1 MVKLYVDGKLKDSR
15 PVNVSTSG
23 ASVTLHWIA
32 QAGEHDY
39 TVKLYRLVGDQELWE
54 DEWSGSLK
62 VARDPDGLYAWL
74 KVIPERINPGD
85 GVVAFITI
93 ENTADYAQTWP
104 VELVDNTGNVWWPK
118 PDDYVLGTN
127 YTLSKGVITIRPHKT
142 AHIMVTDIEVYQN
155 TTFYLKV
162 SGITMA
168 MAYVEV
174 KPATVSK
181 AFMECSNLKLSAN
194 KGDLTLNMKC
204 NVYFTNPTGVQWNI
218 TRIDAEAHV
227 LKTPH
232 TKDLTIEPT
241 KTIITHTIP
250 LGELESL
257 SSSSMTSCPRM
268 GSSKRGWNWRTW
280 RGLRFQ
286 CR

>member
-1 MVKLYVDGKLKDSR
+1 M
-15 PVNVSTSG
+15 
-23 ASVTLHWIA
+23 
-32 QAGEHDY
+32 
-39 TVKLYRLVGDQELWE
+39 
-54 DEWSGSLK
+54 
-62 VARDPDGLYAWL
+62 
-74 KVIPERINPGD
+74 
-85 GVVAFITI
+85 
-93 ENTADYAQTWP
+93 
-104 VELVDNTGNVWWPK
+104 ELVDNTGNVWWPK
-118 PDDYVLGTN
+118 PDEYVLGTN
-127 YTLSKGVITIRPHKT
+127 YTLSKVVITIRPHKT

-162 SGITMA
+162 SGVIMA

-241 KTIITHTIP
+241 KTIITHTVP
-250 LGELESL
+250 LGGVGEFELEFHDVLPQSGFIETGLEVKKL
-257 SSSSMTSCPRM
+257 SGVRVPVQVNFTVFDNGHPYVVTSQEGIFDLVYTATKYVEIKVELNSIVQHIVADTVAGVVIGAGAGAIV
-268 GSSKRGWNWRTW
+268 GSIVPGAGTMAGATAGAVIGGTLGFIYGVIWHGVLGRP
-280 RGLRFQ
+280 
-286 CR
+286 

>member
-1 MVKLYVDGKLKDSR
+1 M
-15 PVNVSTSG
+15 
-23 ASVTLHWIA
+23 
-32 QAGEHDY
+32 
-39 TVKLYRLVGDQELWE
+39 
-54 DEWSGSLK
+54 
-62 VARDPDGLYAWL
+62 
-74 KVIPERINPGD
+74 
-85 GVVAFITI
+85 
-93 ENTADYAQTWP
+93 
-104 VELVDNTGNVWWPK
+104 ELVDNTGNVWWPK
-118 PDDYVLGTN
+118 PDEYVLGTN
-127 YTLSKGVITIRPHKT
+127 YTLSKVVITIRPHKT

-162 SGITMA
+162 SGVIMA

-250 LGELESL
+250 PGGVGEFELEFHDVLPQNGFIETGLELEDLAGAKVPVQVNFTVYANDHPYVKTSQGILDL
-257 SSSSMTSCPRM
+257 SYAATQYVEIEINKQKVMEHLAVSVSVGVTAGAVTAYILECTETGAAI
-268 GSSKRGWNWRTW
+268 GSAVPGGGTLVGATVGFIFGVVTYKIL
-280 RGLRFQ
+280 GLP
-286 CR
+286 